1 MRPRKSS
8 KRLKRPTRSF
18 TMMKSVKPMTDL
30 AMQGL
35 TPMPLQAW
43 AAWAVWA
50 ELVLP
55 MLLGIFLEKFLGA
68 CAGRVVEVVHRP
80 TAVLTCVIR
89 SKLAWSRLPLDL
101 IQRFESPPGIT
112 VKAARA
118 LDPNPAARPRPV
130 LPAVGQGQYGCSRA
144 FSVCSKPALPVMA
157 QARKSRT
164 DRKST
169 RLNSSHVAISYA
181 VFCLKKK
188 KKKQKVIHHRKS

>member
-68 CAGRVVEVVHRP
+68 CAGRVGEVVHRF
-80 TAVLTCVIR
+80 TAVLTYVIR
-89 SKLAWSRLPLDL
+89 WKSAWSRPPQGL
-101 IQRFESPPGIT
+101 IQRFVSPPGII

-118 LDPNPAARPRPV
+118 LEPKI
-130 LPAVGQGQYGCSRA
+130 GRA
-144 FSVCSKPALPVMA
+144 
-157 QARKSRT
+157 
-164 DRKST
+164 
-169 RLNSSHVAISYA
+169 HV
-181 VFCLKKK
+181 
-188 KKKQKVIHHRKS
+188 